1 MPFRAEA
8 RKDAPRVPKEL
19 EDALRA
25 RLTAILDPDPATEAE
40 LRRLVEQA
48 DACERILRAQV
59 EQRESRLDA
68 LATDRSSSLGE
79 IVAELRQVRA
89 LQAELGELRM
99 LLDELD
105 ERARTLRAKWLAQS
119 GLH

>member
-1 MPFRAEA
+1 M
-8 RKDAPRVPKEL
+8 PKEL

-59 EQRESRLDA
+59 EQRESRLGA
-68 LATDRSSSLGE
+68 LATDRSSSLGD

-89 LQAELGELRM
+89 LQAELGELRA
-99 LLDELD
+99 LLDELE

-119 GLH
+119 GSP